1 MLVERL
7 CDLFDRSSFL
17 ILLDQRFRV
26 FLIPEFFII
35 VKQSFQIC
43 DALVEERKNER
54 TEAPDLEIGVSFA

>member
-35 VKQSFQIC
+35 VKQSFQIS
-43 DALVEERKNER
+43 DAWVEERKNER